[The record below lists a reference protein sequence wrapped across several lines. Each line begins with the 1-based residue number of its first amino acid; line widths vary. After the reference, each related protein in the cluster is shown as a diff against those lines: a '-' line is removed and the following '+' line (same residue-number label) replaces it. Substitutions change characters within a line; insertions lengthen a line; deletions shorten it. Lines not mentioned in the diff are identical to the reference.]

1 MHRVGGTGYP
11 VVMTEQNEN
20 LPGSTTDDDQDSEPT
35 QNAPGEQSPT
45 GQAQAAATDPAEVPD
60 EEQAGES

>member
-1 MHRVGGTGYP
+1 MHPARETGYRS
-11 VVMTEQNEN
+11 VMTHENEN

-45 GQAQAAATDPAEVPD
+45 GQAQTAGTETAQAP
-60 EEQAGES
+60 EEDDAGES